1 MGVGDGDLAQLDAPL
16 IPSPAAGLGS
26 HVEGGDAASGG
37 RSFAGLLGEVERQVW
52 LAGPLVAVNL
62 LQYCLQ
68 VISLMFV
75 GHLGELA
82 LSGASMATSFANVT
96 GFSVLLGMG
105 TALDTLCGQAYG
117 AKQYHMLGIHLQRAM
132 VVLLLATIPLSLIWA
147 STSRIL
153 MALGQ
158 NPEIATEAGLYALW
172 MIPGL
177 PAYGLTQCHIRF
189 LQSQNIVVPMV
200 VISGV
205 TALLHIPL
213 CWILVFV
220 AGLGG
225 KGAALAVVI
234 SHWLNLSLLAL
245 YVNLSGACKRTWTG
259 FSKEALHDTV
269 NFVRL
274 AAPSAA
280 MICLEYWSF
289 EMVVLLSGLL
299 PNPKLETSVL
309 SISLSTMWMVYMIPT
324 GLGSAVSI
332 RVSNE
337 LGAGN
342 ARGARS
348 AVRAVL
354 IIATTEG
361 LLGAL
366 ATVLVRN
373 VWGYL
378 YSEEEEVVK
387 YVAAMMPILAV
398 SDFMDGIQCALQG
411 AVRGC
416 GWQKACSLLN
426 LAAYY
431 VVGVPSSVLFAFVF
445 HTGGKG
451 LWMGI
456 ICALCVQVFVLL
468 AMLLNTDWDHEVSYP
483 PSPFSPPLMATP
495 HPPSSWALLKIVPL
509 MEI

>member
-324 GLGSAVSI
+324 GLGSAVSWE
-332 RVSNE
+332 RPRCA
-337 LGAGN
+337 LC
-342 ARGARS
+342 GARRPHNRDHRGP
-348 AVRAVL
+348 AR
-354 IIATTEG
+354 
-361 LLGAL
+361 AL

-468 AMLLNTDWDHEVSYP
+468 AMLLNTDWDHEGGR
-483 PSPFSPPLMATP
+483 ATGRVGGSFP
-495 HPPSSWALLKIVPL
+495 VIKP
-509 MEI
+509 